1 MDHIRDHTYGMRIG
15 HAFNNEAVL
24 TGDMLDQAY
33 QEGRRIALALRHEI
47 DYAEDVDEHL
57 LDEAYQE
64 GRVIALHVKHD
75 AVPTEARP
83 INAKDGTNSV
93 VKLLLSV
100 VIFTCPGT
108 EDSQATT
115 TAGNSQPRVF
125 AQEEFDRNM
134 ERLSMTSGSF
144 HTDVPAVPLQSS
156 SSWSLRQLTAQEQ
169 WKEARPDHLQY
180 LLATEAVGQ
189 ELCSICH
196 QAAVIRCRDCLPE
209 EWLCEAC
216 DVLHHKRWPLHN
228 RDSVVD
234 GFLKA
239 IPPSTCYTKG
249 ETGHYISHKQASIL
263 PTVRAPQLCSCEV
276 ADVTMS
282 PGREVILITIND
294 LIKSGYW
301 PASSHSQTLYTID
314 LFHSFQDLKSGQIN
328 GDALQRSFLEFSY
341 CSFEEDQLCCA
352 TPFTCPAC
360 TPEMVAVAADG
371 NRKLYR
377 FKRSSG
383 FENTAFFEGLFLA
396 KDSKVSAFVD
406 TIRTAVKSTQGKATC
421 GASQWAAARETS
433 RRASKLDEEGVEVAV
448 CRHGYLLKGLNMYRG
463 EMFAYPLY
471 LQREIQATAN
481 VKFFAMDVTCKYW
494 PYLQKVVAALPPL
507 QGLLQMRPFLS
518 IMHARAHATK
528 CELKWSGRNQE
539 GAGTTAGEEV
549 EQVNSYLSRCALTT
563 KYMSKAARVDMLTV
577 HAMEWN
583 RHKGDN
589 LHKALSTRYVKTC
602 QRAVEETARLLELRE
617 EVHCSEEMALQ
628 WVMDVQEWAGETTD
642 AASDQRSLQQQS
654 IEGLHLSLHHRK
666 QSLYRQNDSNKLRHR
681 LRKNL
686 AKDKRRLFEQIAE
699 YNRLVSEMQINVAV
713 VERV

>member
-75 AVPTEARP
+75 AVPTEARSHALVRRTP
-83 INAKDGTNSV
+83 RPR
-93 VKLLLSV
+93 LLQG
-100 VIFTCPGT
+100 IP
-108 EDSQATT
+108 SQ
-115 TAGNSQPRVF
+115 
-125 AQEEFDRNM
+125 EYRNM

-282 PGREVILITIND
+282 PGREVILITINGKE
-294 LIKSGYW
+294 LSF
-301 PASSHSQTLYTID
+301 YT
-314 LFHSFQDLKSGQIN
+314 S
-328 GDALQRSFLEFSY
+328 
-341 CSFEEDQLCCA
+341 
-352 TPFTCPAC
+352 
-360 TPEMVAVAADG
+360 
-371 NRKLYR
+371 
-377 FKRSSG
+377 
-383 FENTAFFEGLFLA
+383 
-396 KDSKVSAFVD
+396 
-406 TIRTAVKSTQGKATC
+406 
-421 GASQWAAARETS
+421 
-433 RRASKLDEEGVEVAV
+433 
-448 CRHGYLLKGLNMYRG
+448 YLL
-463 EMFAYPLY
+463 A
-471 LQREIQATAN
+471 
-481 VKFFAMDVTCKYW
+481 
-494 PYLQKVVAALPPL
+494 
-507 QGLLQMRPFLS
+507 
-518 IMHARAHATK
+518 
-528 CELKWSGRNQE
+528 
-539 GAGTTAGEEV
+539 
-549 EQVNSYLSRCALTT
+549 
-563 KYMSKAARVDMLTV
+563 
-577 HAMEWN
+577 
-583 RHKGDN
+583 
-589 LHKALSTRYVKTC
+589 
-602 QRAVEETARLLELRE
+602 
-617 EVHCSEEMALQ
+617 
-628 WVMDVQEWAGETTD
+628 
-642 AASDQRSLQQQS
+642 
-654 IEGLHLSLHHRK
+654 
-666 QSLYRQNDSNKLRHR
+666 
-681 LRKNL
+681 
-686 AKDKRRLFEQIAE
+686 
-699 YNRLVSEMQINVAV
+699 
-713 VERV
+713 